1 MYKTEQEQFWSGE
14 FGDAYIT
21 RNNDDRLLASKT
33 HLFSDV
39 LKQTAP
45 LTRVLEIGAN
55 IGLNLKA
62 VKRLIP
68 TVQCTAVEIN
78 EKACDI
84 LENSDWCDHVIRGSI
99 LNTDLVGK
107 FDLVFSFGVLIHINP
122 NELKDV
128 YEKMYKASNR
138 YILVA
143 EYYNPSPLEISYRGH
158 EEKLFKRDFAGEIMD
173 LYNVKL
179 VNYGFVYHKDN
190 LFALDD
196 ITWFLLEK

>member
-84 LENSDWCDHVIRGSI
+84 LDA
-99 LNTDLVGK
+99 
-107 FDLVFSFGVLIHINP
+107 P
-122 NELKDV
+122 
-128 YEKMYKASNR
+128 Y
-138 YILVA
+138 
-143 EYYNPSPLEISYRGH
+143 
-158 EEKLFKRDFAGEIMD
+158 
-173 LYNVKL
+173 
-179 VNYGFVYHKDN
+179 
-190 LFALDD
+190 
-196 ITWFLLEK
+196 LL